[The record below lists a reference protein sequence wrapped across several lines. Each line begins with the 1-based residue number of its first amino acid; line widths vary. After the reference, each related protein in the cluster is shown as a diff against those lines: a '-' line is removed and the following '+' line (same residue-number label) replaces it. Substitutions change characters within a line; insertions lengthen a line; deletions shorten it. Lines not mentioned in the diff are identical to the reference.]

1 VGLGTYDEV
10 VHDVVVVVVD
20 VQAIVDAD
28 EAIVNADEAMAD
40 MGGANVEVDVDGAMV
55 GIDAE
60 VVDRFAMGSLGNVE
74 HVQVHDE
81 AVVQGDSE
89 VGVEADETLSCT
101 TSAMVHDIDKNDLP
115 VQRSDKIAIVFPRQM

>member
-1 VGLGTYDEV
+1 MYDEV
-10 VHDVVVVVVD
+10 VHDVVVVVD

-28 EAIVNADEAMAD
+28 EAIVNADEVMVD
-40 MGGANVEVDVDGAMV
+40 MDGAMV

-101 TSAMVHDIDKNDLP
+101 PSAIIHDINDLENDLP
-115 VQRSDKIAIVFPRQM
+115 AQRSDKIAIVFPRQM